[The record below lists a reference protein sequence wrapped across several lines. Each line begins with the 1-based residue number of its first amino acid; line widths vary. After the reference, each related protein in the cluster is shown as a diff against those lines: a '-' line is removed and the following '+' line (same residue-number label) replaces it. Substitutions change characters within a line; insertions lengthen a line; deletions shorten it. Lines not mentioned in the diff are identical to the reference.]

1 MAQSA
6 VAAPI
11 ALHPENPHYFLFHD
25 RPTVLITGGEHYGAV
40 MNLDFDYVR
49 YLDELERH
57 GFNLTR
63 TFSGTYREVD
73 GSFHITGNTLNPA
86 PGRYVCP
93 WARST
98 KEGAVDGGNKFD
110 LTQWDSQYFERLKDF
125 IHQAD
130 QRGIVVELVFF
141 CTMYREEMWNAS
153 PMNPRN
159 NISQIGILRP
169 YEIYSGK
176 DRTLLESQSEVVR
189 KLVTELN
196 EFENLYYE
204 ICNEPYE
211 RAGLSREWN
220 ELMVTTVLETEKS
233 LPLKHLIA
241 QNVAFQKA
249 QIKGLNPAVSVL
261 NFHAATP
268 ECVEFNYPLNR
279 VIAFDETGGAD
290 RSDRKYRTEG
300 WEFMLSGGG
309 VYSHLDFSF
318 TPDHEDG
325 TAVPLPSGTPGGG
338 GPELRRQLS
347 IMKKFIESFDFIKL
361 TPRNDIM
368 RDVRA
373 VESGRGARSE
383 NKPAARAMAEVG
395 RAYAIYI
402 KGGNQTEIVLEI
414 PEGEYSVEWVNTK
427 TGEIDKSEAF
437 SHSGGDKPLV
447 SPVYQ
452 EDIALRIKTKASQS

>member
-1 MAQSA
+1 MNGIGTEHQSVFSCWMYALIAFVMAQSA

-211 RAGLSREWN
+211 RA
-220 ELMVTTVLETEKS
+220 
-233 LPLKHLIA
+233 
-241 QNVAFQKA
+241 
-249 QIKGLNPAVSVL
+249 
-261 NFHAATP
+261 
-268 ECVEFNYPLNR
+268 
-279 VIAFDETGGAD
+279 D
-290 RSDRKYRTEG
+290 
-300 WEFMLSGGG
+300 
-309 VYSHLDFSF
+309 
-318 TPDHEDG
+318 
-325 TAVPLPSGTPGGG
+325 
-338 GPELRRQLS
+338 
-347 IMKKFIESFDFIKL
+347 
-361 TPRNDIM
+361 
-368 RDVRA
+368 
-373 VESGRGARSE
+373 
-383 NKPAARAMAEVG
+383 
-395 RAYAIYI
+395 
-402 KGGNQTEIVLEI
+402 
-414 PEGEYSVEWVNTK
+414 
-427 TGEIDKSEAF
+427 
-437 SHSGGDKPLV
+437 
-447 SPVYQ
+447 
-452 EDIALRIKTKASQS
+452 